1 VIAIV
6 EGTLLER
13 AEGAA
18 VVMTSAGIAY
28 EVLCSNAT
36 LAALGHPAAPGTAG
50 APVRLFTYLHV
61 REDAMQLFGFAERP
75 EREVFEKLIT
85 VSGVG
90 PKVALAVLSVFSPD
104 ALAQA
109 VAAEDAAHI
118 SSVPGRGKKTAERI
132 ILELKDKLGVPEGL
146 AAGKGGGAPPAAAEE
161 ARSALMALGYTST
174 EVRLAISEVA
184 EPDMTTEQLITAT
197 LRRLGS

>member
-1 VIAIV
+1 MIALI

-18 VVMTSAGIAY
+18 VVMTSSGVAY

-36 LAALGHPAAPGTAG
+36 LAALGHPAAPGKAG
-50 APVRLFTYLHV
+50 APARLFTYLHV
-61 REDAMQLFGFAERP
+61 REDAMQLFGFAERS

-90 PKVALAVLSVFSPD
+90 PKVALAVLSAFSPE

-118 SSVPGRGKKTAERI
+118 SSVPGIGKKTAERI

-174 EVRLAISEVA
+174 EVRLAVSEVA
-184 EPDMTTEQLITAT
+184 EPDMTTEQLVTAA

>member
-1 VIAIV
+1 VIALV

-18 VVMTSAGIAY
+18 VVMTSSGIAY

-61 REDAMQLFGFAERP
+61 REDAMQLFGFAVRE

-90 PKVALAVLSVFSPD
+90 PKVALAVLSAFSPD

-118 SSVPGRGKKTAERI
+118 SSVPGIGKKTAERI

-146 AAGKGGGAPPAAAEE
+146 AGTGGAAPPAAAEE

-184 EPDMTTEQLITAT
+184 EPDMTTEQLVTAA